1 LTLID
6 IQDYSEIKLNGVENL
21 DNNGIFKHFE
31 EIEGK
36 VENLIEVCRS
46 LDSTN
51 AELRNKIEGLE
62 QKLQSK
68 EKEGKRFEEQ
78 KVEVRSKIDTLL
90 SKLNSFSQS

>member
-1 LTLID
+1 MTLID
-6 IQDYSEIKLNGVENL
+6 IQDYSEIKLNGVANL

-31 EIEGK
+31 EIEEK

-62 QKLQSK
+62 QNLQGK
-68 EKEGKRFEEQ
+68 EEEGKCFEEQ
-78 KVEVRSKIDTLL
+78 KAEVRSKIDTLL